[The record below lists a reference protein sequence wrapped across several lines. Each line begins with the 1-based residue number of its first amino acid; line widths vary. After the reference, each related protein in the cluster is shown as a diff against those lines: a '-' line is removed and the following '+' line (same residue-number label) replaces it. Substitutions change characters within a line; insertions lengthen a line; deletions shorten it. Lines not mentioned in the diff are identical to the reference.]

1 MDNNLLKIFTENKV
15 NLSVLCHQQALQNA
29 TIILP
34 NLFERTIKTIL
45 NAIESINISLL
56 KYV

>member
-1 MDNNLLKIFTENKV
+1 MDNNMPKIFTENKV
-15 NLSVLCHQQALQNA
+15 YLFVLSLQQPLHNA
-29 TIILP
+29 NTIVP
-34 NLFERTIKTIL
+34 NLFEKPIKMIL

>member
-1 MDNNLLKIFTENKV
+1 MDNNMLKIFTENKV

>member
-1 MDNNLLKIFTENKV
+1 MDNNMPKIFPENKD
-15 NLSVLCHQQALQNA
+15 NLFVLSLQQPLQNA
-29 TIILP
+29 TTILP

-45 NAIESINISLL
+45 SAIESINISLL

>member
-1 MDNNLLKIFTENKV
+1 MDNNIPKIFTENKV
-15 NLSVLCHQQALQNA
+15 NLFVLGLQQPLHNA
-29 TIILP
+29 NTILP

-45 NAIESINISLL
+45 NAIESINISLQ

>member
-1 MDNNLLKIFTENKV
+1 MDNNMPKIFTENKV
-15 NLSVLCHQQALQNA
+15 KLFVLSLQQPLQSAN
-29 TIILP
+29 TILS
-34 NLFERTIKTIL
+34 NLFKRTIKMIL

>member
-1 MDNNLLKIFTENKV
+1 MDNNMLKIFTENKV

-34 NLFERTIKTIL
+34 NLFEKTIKTIL

>member
-1 MDNNLLKIFTENKV
+1 MDNNMLKMFTENKV

>member
-1 MDNNLLKIFTENKV
+1 MDNNMLKIFTENKV
-15 NLSVLCHQQALQNA
+15 NLSVLCNQQALQNA
-29 TIILP
+29 TTILP

>member
-1 MDNNLLKIFTENKV
+1 MDNNMLKIFTENKV

-29 TIILP
+29 TTILL